1 MLLNLEM
8 ASNKFYTF
16 INFRKQ
22 WIDVIANHVQLPI
35 HIIDERKNKYPYSV
49 KDILEDEEKVEQ
61 KRLELEEILNEYK
74 RLIKMY
80 NAKIE
85 EMLR

>member
-1 MLLNLEM
+1 MLLNLEI

-35 HIIDERKNKYPYSV
+35 HIIDERKNKYNHYY
-49 KDILEDEEKVEQ
+49 KVSIIR
-61 KRLELEEILNEYK
+61 KGEILYQNVVSS
-74 RLIKMY
+74 IDG
-80 NAKIE
+80 
-85 EMLR
+85 